1 MTCAPGGADDQA
13 PILVMLHGFMGCGRD
28 LEGPARAVARQAGLR
43 VLLPDLPGHGSAVH
57 VPPISLAYAASFV
70 WDAVQNAVWSASHN
84 DVRGVLQHGPR
95 SAAQAAAQTAPLPRV
110 LVAGYSLGG
119 RVALAMA
126 HQHPSAVH
134 GLFLESAHPGLV
146 DGAERRVRARHDTDV
161 ARRLQEAGTKAEFRA
176 FLEAWYRQP
185 VFQQNGQPPRDME
198 DRIAQK
204 LAPDAGPHAE
214 PLAAALRAFSLS
226 TQPDMWPVCARFG
239 PRAWYVSGADDE
251 RYTRVGQ
258 RLAGRCPGLRHVNV
272 PDAGHT
278 VHRDQPDTYLLAL
291 QQFVTTCLS

>member
-1 MTCAPGGADDQA
+1 MIRDPERADDQA

-28 LEGPARAVARQAGLR
+28 LEGPARETARQAGLR

-57 VPPISLAYAASFV
+57 VPPISLADAASFV
-70 WDAVQNAVWSASHN
+70 WDAVKRVSSDDARGAS
-84 DVRGVLQHGPR
+84 RHGGR
-95 SAAQAAAQTAPLPRV
+95 RAAPQKAPLPRV

-126 HQHPSAVH
+126 HQYPSGVH

-146 DGAERRVRARHDTDV
+146 DGAERRVRARHDTDI
-161 ARRLQEAGTKAEFRA
+161 ALRLQKAVTAAEFRA

-185 VFQQNGQPPRDME
+185 VFRRHGQPPSDME

-204 LAPDAGPHAE
+204 LAADTGPRTE

-239 PRAWYVSGADDE
+239 ARAWYVSGADDE
-251 RYTRVGQ
+251 RYTRVGHQ
-258 RLAGRCPGLRHVNV
+258 LAGRCPGLRHVNV

-278 VHRDQPDTYLLAL
+278 VHRDQPDTYLQAL
-291 QQFVTTCLS
+291 QQFVTSCLT